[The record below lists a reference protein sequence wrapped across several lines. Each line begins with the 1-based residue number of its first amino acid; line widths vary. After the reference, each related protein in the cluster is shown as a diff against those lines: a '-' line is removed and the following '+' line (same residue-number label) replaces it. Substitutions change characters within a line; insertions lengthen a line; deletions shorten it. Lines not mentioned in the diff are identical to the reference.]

1 MKKVLFWISV
11 SLLVLLLVFLT
22 VLLFQGMSELDELA
36 EKGGNIVSDNSNKN
50 EENTDPSDDTSE
62 KPPENDPTDP
72 PEDEDPFDAVDTSN
86 AASQSAFHVEVGS
99 KLGVVADD
107 LGLIG
112 PSLNETLHD
121 GLTVYGSGTMQFNNT
136 TPGWFYEVGE
146 FSGDDAVFSH
156 RLYYRLFKDGEWESS
171 VHVVDGTN
179 FVLYLSSSYDNG
191 ATYDMYERCDESF
204 SVSNPHVI
212 CSVAIGLAENF
223 TVDFE
228 GFRLYALM
236 E

>member
-22 VLLFQGMSELDELA
+22 VLLFQGVSELDELT
-36 EKGGNIVSDNSNKN
+36 EKGENIMSDNSNKN
-50 EENTDPSDDTSE
+50 EENTDIPDNTPDDTPTST
-62 KPPENDPTDP
+62 PTDP

-86 AASQSAFHVEVGS
+86 AASQSAFHVKVGS
-99 KLGVVADD
+99 KDGMTADVIT
-107 LGLIG
+107 GEAFG
-112 PSLNETLHD
+112 QVKFLHD

-146 FSGDDAVFSH
+146 FSGEDAVFSH

-191 ATYDMYERCDESF
+191 STYDMYERCDESF